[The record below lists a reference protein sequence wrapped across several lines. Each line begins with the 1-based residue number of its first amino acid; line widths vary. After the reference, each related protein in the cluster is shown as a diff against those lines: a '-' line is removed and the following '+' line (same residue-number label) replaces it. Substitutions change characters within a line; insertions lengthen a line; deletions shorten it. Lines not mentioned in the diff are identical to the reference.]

1 MVSTN
6 PELIKLIRFLRK
18 NSNETG
24 ASIWDAL
31 ASKFEK
37 SKHARSS
44 VNLSRI
50 NRCTSDGDKVVV
62 PGKVLGAGA
71 LEHKVSVAAFSF
83 SEEARRKIE
92 KAGGECMEIPLLVQR
107 APKGS
112 GVKIIG

>member
-1 MVSTN
+1 MKSTN
-6 PELIKLIRFLRK
+6 PEIIKIIRFLRK
-18 NSNETG
+18 KSNETG

-37 SKHARSS
+37 SKHSRPS

-50 NRCTSDGDKVVV
+50 NRYTSDGEKVVV

-83 SEEARRKIE
+83 SKEARRKIE
-92 KAGGECMEIPLLVQR
+92 KVGGECLDIPLLVQKT
-107 APKGS
+107 PKGS
-112 GVKIIG
+112 GVKIIE